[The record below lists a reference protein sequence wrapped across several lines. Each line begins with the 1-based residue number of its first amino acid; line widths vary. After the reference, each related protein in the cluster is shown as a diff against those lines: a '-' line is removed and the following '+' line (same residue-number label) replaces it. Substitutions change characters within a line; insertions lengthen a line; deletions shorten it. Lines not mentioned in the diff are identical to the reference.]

1 MIHQPSD
8 PRLSRKLNDEQVAW
22 LSGYGKERDLE
33 TGEYLFKE
41 RDYVDSFYVVLEGE
55 IRILRVGSDGAE
67 VTINIHKPGGFVG
80 QLAALAGRTT
90 GARARAVVPSRVLEI
105 TADAFRDVAAA
116 DPEVA
121 DIFISTLARRMRFTR
136 PGCVSRIR
144 WPLWAS
150 SPPASP
156 TSSTTPPPPPAAPPI
171 PCVRRT

>member
-55 IRILRVGSDGAE
+55 IRILRVGSAGAE
-67 VTINIHKPGGFVG
+67 VTINIHNPGGFVG
-80 QLAALAGRTT
+80 QLAALAGRTI
-90 GARARAVVPSRVLEI
+90 GARARAEVPSRVLEI

-116 DPEVA
+116 GP
-121 DIFISTLARRMRFTR
+121 
-136 PGCVSRIR
+136 
-144 WPLWAS
+144 
-150 SPPASP
+150 
-156 TSSTTPPPPPAAPPI
+156 
-171 PCVRRT
+171 